1 MQTMEVS
8 QLNIPALAAWSLLG
22 IIVLVSFAATVM
34 NILRAKSKRERA
46 FTLQSCLVVWL
57 LLISLV
63 LTVLYVEAPYKYVA
77 LFALMVLFPLVVYH
91 AATRRQL
98 LQILE
103 EREKHL
109 GKNNGIQR
117 QP

>member
-8 QLNIPALAAWSLLG
+8 QLNIPALAAWALLG
-22 IIVLVSFAATVM
+22 LVVLISLAATVM

-63 LTVLYVEAPYKYVA
+63 LTALYVEAPYKYVA
-77 LFALMVLFPLVVYH
+77 LFALIVLFPLVVYH

-109 GKNNGIQR
+109 GKNQDSQR
-117 QP
+117 QG